1 MRYYIIKK
9 DDTLDKIL
17 NNFGLTYQNFISMNS
32 GNLTDIIKVGNK
44 IKIGELRQS
53 LNYKT
58 NINKIYQETNI
69 DNNIETEYICPYCK
83 NIIIINKQ

>member
-17 NNFGLTYQNFISMNS
+17 NNFGLTYQNFICMIS
-32 GNLTDIIKVGNK
+32 GNLNDIMKVGNK

>member
-32 GNLTDIIKVGNK
+32 GNLNDIIKVGNTV
-44 IKIGELRQS
+44 IEYELM
-53 LNYKT
+53 
-58 NINKIYQETNI
+58 
-69 DNNIETEYICPYCK
+69 
-83 NIIIINKQ
+83 

>member
-32 GNLTDIIKVGNK
+32 GNLNDIIKVGNK

-53 LNYKT
+53 LNFKT

>member
-32 GNLTDIIKVGNK
+32 GNLNDIIKVGNK

-53 LNYKT
+53 LNFKT
-58 NINKIYQETNI
+58 NINKIYQETSI

>member
-32 GNLTDIIKVGNK
+32 GNLNDIIKVGNK

>member
-32 GNLTDIIKVGNK
+32 GNLNDIIKVGNK

-83 NIIIINKQ
+83 NIIVINKQ